1 MQVGLIEVGTRLC
14 RGCSV
19 GLIVEEHDR
28 RTRCACKHGRRLVD
42 GGRHEHNMLHTLGHM
57 VGDGCCH
64 DALWLIDGEVVPV
77 VDVLVGRRGGH
88 GDRLLLASAS
98 GVGHIQIGYGVFI
111 VTIII
116 AAEAVAADHIFSVG
130 CEGELLLESHLWPA
144 EGDRVLRVVKGEAK
158 VKVTLAASL
167 DNLDYLLA
175 VDCHLTLS
183 PQGIEVGQIEVYQV
197 AARKQLVVFVRR
209 VVHKG
214 FIRRLVVLDP
224 LLIAERAF
232 AKETLQAESGKLGVW
247 LYHAPLCTGIFLH
260 PQLVFPGIPVRL
272 ARVIHAI
279 GILHMCRE
287 GIGLALIHGK
297 RIVEGCLHIFP
308 VTLHPQHHAIAQV
321 FLALKDVE
329 VARFYLLLH
338 ILGTVRHGLDARAVV
353 GEHSLEETQLEAFLA
368 VQVLHA
374 HGGMS
379 CAIVL
384 EHHSP
389 TVGEIGGK
397 GRIGQ
402 PVVHFV
408 SVLVGMHLTIILIA
422 YGHAEHSRAGGP
434 ASVRIRIVIALAQ
447 EGLVVKRYGHRGIV
461 LAFHRHCKMQ
471 IGILVALLVCDGDLG
486 LVGSH
491 LPCIKSLVLAAWH

>member
-1 MQVGLIEVGTRLC
+1 M
-14 RGCSV
+14 
-19 GLIVEEHDR
+19 
-28 RTRCACKHGRRLVD
+28 
-42 GGRHEHNMLHTLGHM
+42 
-57 VGDGCCH
+57 
-64 DALWLIDGEVVPV
+64 
-77 VDVLVGRRGGH
+77 
-88 GDRLLLASAS
+88 
-98 GVGHIQIGYGVFI
+98 
-111 VTIII
+111 
-116 AAEAVAADHIFSVG
+116 
-130 CEGELLLESHLWPA
+130 
-144 EGDRVLRVVKGEAK
+144 LRVVKGEAK

-197 AARKQLVVFVRR
+197 AARKPLVVVRR

-214 FIRRLVVLDP
+214 FIHRLVVLDP
-224 LLIAERAF
+224 LLFAERAYV
-232 AKETLQAESGKLGVW
+232 AETRPSESVGKPGVW
-247 LYHAPLCTGIFLH
+247 LYHAPLYARIFLH

-279 GILHMCRE
+279 GVLHMCRE

-338 ILGTVRHGLDARAVV
+338 ILGTMRHGLDARAVV
-353 GEHSLEETQLEAFLA
+353 GEYSLEETQLEAFLA

-422 YGHAEHSRAGGP
+422 YGHTEHSPAGGP
-434 ASVRIRIVIALAQ
+434 ASVRIRVVIALAQ
-447 EGLVVKRYGHRGIV
+447 EGLVVKRYCHRSIV

-471 IGILVALLVCDGDLG
+471 IGILVALLVYDGDLG